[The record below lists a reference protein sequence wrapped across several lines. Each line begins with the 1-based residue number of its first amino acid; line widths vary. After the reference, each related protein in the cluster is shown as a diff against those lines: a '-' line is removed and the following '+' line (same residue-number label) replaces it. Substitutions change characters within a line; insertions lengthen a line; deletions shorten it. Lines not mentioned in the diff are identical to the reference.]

1 MLQSQWEWKEK
12 ESDQRSIC
20 TAGCT
25 LLVPSTCCLNVTT
38 DMSHCLISSP
48 MHMTNDVIC
57 RKHIISTKTIR
68 HCTQYMVISFSAAP
82 VSRYHHHPTCHHHHN
97 HYHHCHHHHPCH
109 HHHRNH
115 HVCSASLS
123 FKSSQAS
130 VSSSSQSR
138 WWSKLWQWWRC
149 NDLMIVILMIKRI
162 ESFFIINV

>member
-48 MHMTNDVIC
+48 MHMTNDIMC

-68 HCTQYMVISFSAAP
+68 HCTQCTQWQNTWWYLSQPRQCRNITIIITIITVTIITVTIIILVTIIIIILFAVLP
-82 VSRYHHHPTCHHHHN
+82 QVSRAVRPACRVL
-97 HYHHCHHHHPCH
+97 PC
-109 HHHRNH
+109 RGDDQNCDN
-115 HVCSASLS
+115 V
-123 FKSSQAS
+123 
-130 VSSSSQSR
+130 
-138 WWSKLWQWWRC
+138 
-149 NDLMIVILMIKRI
+149 MILMIKRI
-162 ESFFIINV
+162 ESFLIINV